1 MATKLKRKNAPEVLE
16 EDGSMTLTG
25 HLKEL
30 RNRLLICAL
39 VFVVGTVYFLT
50 ISDKLVNVLTAM
62 AMDSGY
68 TFVFLAPQE
77 KLMQYFRLS
86 LLAAVL
92 VVIPVA
98 LYQVYAFAKPGLKK
112 SERFFFGLVLV
123 FGLILFCIG
132 VLFAYVVTLPFMLN
146 FLVTLE
152 GTEYITASISIE
164 SYINFCLTIFIIFGC
179 VFEMP
184 LVTIILSRMGIAN
197 PDIMKKGRGI
207 AIVFIFF
214 IAAVITPPDPVS
226 QVMVALPMC
235 LLYFISIFLSGVFY
249 KPHSDD
255 DDDED
260 EEDEDEDED
269 DE

>member
-50 ISDKLVNVLTAM
+50 ISDRLVDLLTAM
-62 AMDSGY
+62 ARENAGY

-86 LLAAVL
+86 LIAAVI

-123 FGLILFCIG
+123 FGLALFCVG
-132 VLFAYVVTLPFMLN
+132 VLFAYAVTLPFMLN

-152 GTEYITASISIE
+152 GTDYITASISIE
-164 SYINFCLTIFIIFGC
+164 SYINLCLTIFVIFGC

-184 LVTIILSRMGIAN
+184 LITVILARMGIAN
-197 PDIMKKGRGI
+197 PEIMKKGRGI
-207 AIVFIFF
+207 AIVLIFF
-214 IAAVITPPDPVS
+214 VAAVITPPDIVS
-226 QVMVALPMC
+226 QIMVALPMV
-235 LLYFISIFLSGVFY
+235 LLYFISIFLSGIFY
-249 KPHSDD
+249 KSRD
-255 DDDED
+255 DDDE
-260 EEDEDEDED
+260 ED
-269 DE
+269 DDDEAEDGE